1 MYGKINKEHIR
12 VNLMMDNSL
21 VELLYITMAEYIKVI
36 SQKEKDMVYIVNLPM
51 LMEINLSVNLKEII

>member
-1 MYGKINKEHIR
+1 VYGKINKEHIR

-21 VELLYITMAEYIKVI
+21 VELFYITMAEYIKVI
-36 SQKEKDMVYIVNLPM
+36 SQKEKDMAYIVNLRM

>member
-21 VELLYITMAEYIKVI
+21 VELFYITMAEYIKVI
-36 SQKEKDMVYIVNLPM
+36 SQKEKDMAYIVNLRM

>member
-51 LMEINLSVNLKEII
+51 LMEINL

>member
-1 MYGKINKEHIR
+1 MYGKINKEYIR

-21 VELLYITMAEYIKVI
+21 VELFYITMAEYIKVI
-36 SQKEKDMVYIVNLPM
+36 SQKEKDMAYIVNLRM